1 MISPDAIAN
10 TMPNS
15 AYLGGTGTATDERS
29 NTLSADFETFLK
41 MLTTQAR
48 YQDPL
53 KPIDSTEYAAQ
64 LAQFSMVEQ
73 QVRTNDTL
81 DALVSQMAVANLAAL
96 GGWVGME
103 ARSASPVRFNGSPI
117 TLFPDPSQL
126 AEEAFLVVSD
136 GQEREVQR
144 LAIPT
149 TGGPIQWAGVDENG
163 GPLPHGTYRF
173 TVESH
178 RAGEVIGSDPA
189 ETFGRVVEAQID
201 GSEVF
206 LLLDNGQTVSS
217 HTITA
222 LRAPG

>member
-10 TMPNS
+10 VSNS
-15 AYLGGTGTATDERS
+15 AYPRGTGTGSDERS
-29 NTLSADFETFLK
+29 DTLSADFETFLK

-73 QVRTNDTL
+73 QLRTNDTL

-103 ARSASPVRFNGSPI
+103 ARSASPVRFDGSPI
-117 TLFPDPSQL
+117 TLFPDPPQL
-126 AEEAFLVVSD
+126 AEEAFLVVRD
-136 GQEREVQR
+136 AQDREVQR
-144 LAIPT
+144 VAIPT
-149 TGGPIQWAGVDENG
+149 TGEPVQWAGVDENG
-163 GPLPHGTYRF
+163 EPLPRGTYRF

-178 RAGEVIGSDPA
+178 RGGEVIASDPA

-201 GSEVF
+201 GGDVY

-217 HTITA
+217 HSITA